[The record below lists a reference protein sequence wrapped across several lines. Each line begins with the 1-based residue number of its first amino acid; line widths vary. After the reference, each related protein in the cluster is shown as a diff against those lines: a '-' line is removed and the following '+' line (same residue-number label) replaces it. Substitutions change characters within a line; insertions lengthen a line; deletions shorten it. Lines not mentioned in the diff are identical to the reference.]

1 MFMKSVFDVVNP
13 LKLAINECQSYVFFS
28 KREAYLHVL
37 NFIKQNSSLTYIEV
51 EYVITRLYGLP
62 YSKAHSVFLR
72 HFQPIGLHTYE
83 TLEPDIRKCKKFYR
97 DFVRAL
103 HSYCE
108 TEFDTS
114 QFDMAYN
121 EFAVIVE
128 KEIQKKYEKKLDT

>member
-1 MFMKSVFDVVNP
+1 MKSVFDVVNP
-13 LKLAINECQSYVFFS
+13 LKLAIDEYTSYVFFS

-37 NFIKQNSSLTYIEV
+37 NFIKDNSSLTYIEV
-51 EYVITRLYGLP
+51 EYVITRLYGIP
-62 YSKAHSVFLR
+62 YSKAHSVFLH

-83 TLEPDIRKCKKFYR
+83 TLEPDIRKNKKFYR

-114 QFDMAYN
+114 QFDMSFN

-128 KEIQKKYEKKLDT
+128 KEIQKKYEKKLGT